1 MKNHVDHICLV
12 AILLLLTVVPAFPA
26 RGQMSLRDM
35 ELGVN
40 GGGMNYIGDL
50 NDQSMLGKPNLAVG
64 AFFRLKFGDRW
75 ALAIGGSYGHLESDD
90 CMAWRNLSFRTHLA
104 ETYMRME
111 FNFFP
116 YGIFDIGYSWT
127 PYIFGGIGVF
137 AFKPQ
142 ALWTNPNT
150 GETDWYELQP
160 LGTEGQGLSAYP
172 DRPYYSLMQVSMPFG
187 LGVKL
192 MPGKNVT
199 LAMEYGFRKTWTD
212 YIDDVSTTYVDPQL
226 LYDAHGE
233 AAAGLA
239 DRSAEAGGGVPNAPG
254 IKRGDDSLDD
264 WYAYFNISVS
274 VSFEVLFGWMRGK
287 HCD

>member
-1 MKNHVDHICLV
+1 MKSRINHICLV
-12 AILLLLTVVPAFPA
+12 ASLLLLFMASVVPV
-26 RGQMSLRDM
+26 RGQMSLGAM

-40 GGGMNYIGDL
+40 AGGMNYIGDL
-50 NDQSMLGKPNLAVG
+50 NDQSMLGRVNPAAG

-90 CMAWRNLSFRTHLA
+90 FMAWRNLSFRTHLA
-104 ETYMRME
+104 EAYMRME

-127 PYIFGGIGVF
+127 PYIFGGFGIF
-137 AFKPQ
+137 AFKPRAQ
-142 ALWTNPNT
+142 WTNPNT
-150 GETDWYELQP
+150 GETAWHDLQP

-172 DRPYYSLMQVSMPFG
+172 DRPYYSLLQMSMPFG
-187 LGVKL
+187 IGVKL
-192 MPGKNVT
+192 MPGKHVT
-199 LAMEYGFRKTWTD
+199 LAMEYGFRKSWTD

-226 LYDAHGE
+226 LFNARGE
-233 AAAGLA
+233 EATGLA
-239 DRSAEAGGGVPNAPG
+239 DRSAEVKGGVLNAPG

-287 HCD
+287 RCD